1 MAASPPLWAVWTD
14 VLWCL
19 GIGMAL
25 AALRD
30 VLSLVFGNSR
40 PVCLVLDLTAF
51 AAAAV
56 LACGFAAGL
65 SASGRVRW
73 YMAAAMVLGAA
84 GWYWALADG
93 IHWLAG
99 TLLRLLTWPMRLVSR
114 RILAPARRR
123 FRQWISRH
131 KAQKSAGKRQKTQ
144 KKRKITLQNRGRVLY
159 N

>member
-1 MAASPPLWAVWTD
+1 
-14 VLWCL
+14 
-19 GIGMAL
+19 MAL

-30 VLSLVFGNSR
+30 VLGLVFGNSR
-40 PVCLVLDLTAF
+40 PVRLVLDLTAF

-73 YMAAAMVLGAA
+73 YMSAAMALGAA
-84 GWYWALADG
+84 GWYWALAG
-93 IHWLAG
+93 SLHRLAG
-99 TLLRLLTWPMRLVSR
+99 ILLRLLTWPLRWLSR
-114 RILAPARRR
+114 KLFAPAQRHARDWMTRRR
-123 FRQWISRH
+123 
-131 KAQKSAGKRQKTQ
+131 AQKSAGKRQKTQ